1 MTIGDLIRHSSN
13 KILAVVLS
21 GLVYL
26 YYLDVLEILSDLFGY
41 KIEDSD
47 SIEKDKLYYGFL
59 EVLNSEAP
67 AELQQ
72 GDTK

>member
-13 KILAVVLS
+13 KILAVDLS
-21 GLVYL
+21 GLVYS